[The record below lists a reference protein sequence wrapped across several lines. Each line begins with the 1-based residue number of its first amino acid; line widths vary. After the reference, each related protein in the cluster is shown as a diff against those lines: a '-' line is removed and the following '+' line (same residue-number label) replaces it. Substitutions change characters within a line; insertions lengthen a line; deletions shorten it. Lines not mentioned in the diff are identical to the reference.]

1 MGDWMTNQIENTTNN
16 YTKWILIIGII
27 LIASNLRAPLTTVG
41 SLIPFIR
48 DDLAIS
54 NALAGTIT
62 TIPLLAFAF
71 LSPFA
76 PKLAHKIGM
85 ESTIFLSLAVLSIGI
100 LLRSLFG
107 VTSLFV
113 GTLLIGL
120 AIAIGNVLIPAF
132 IKIEFP
138 FKVGIMTGIYAVFM
152 NVFASL
158 ASGLSVPISN
168 INGVGWKGSLAVWV
182 ILSLIALVVWIP
194 QLLKRNSSNIEIDTT
209 REKEEKNIWKSALA
223 WNITIFMGFQ
233 SLIFYTFVTWL
244 PELLHHH
251 GYSSTSAGWMLFL
264 LQFAII
270 PITFIIPV
278 IAERMENQKLLS
290 VLTALFFI
298 VGILGLMVG
307 NKILLVISI
316 IVIGIACGSAFS
328 LSMMFFSMRTSSGK
342 QAAELSG
349 MAQSFGYLFAAA
361 GPVLFGALYD
371 ITGGWIFP
379 LTMLVV
385 VAIIILIVGIQAG
398 EDRVLDD
405 VSKKE
410 SMKKA
415 TMS

>member
-27 LIASNLRAPLTTVG
+27 LIASNLQEPLTTVG

-316 IVIGIACGSAFS
+316 
-328 LSMMFFSMRTSSGK
+328 
-342 QAAELSG
+342 
-349 MAQSFGYLFAAA
+349 
-361 GPVLFGALYD
+361 
-371 ITGGWIFP
+371 
-379 LTMLVV
+379 
-385 VAIIILIVGIQAG
+385 
-398 EDRVLDD
+398 
-405 VSKKE
+405 
-410 SMKKA
+410 
-415 TMS
+415 